1 MDLNTSLKVKTM
13 KKGQI
18 RKIYRQWMRW
28 DFPPAER
35 RPLRRILK
43 FVAQKKY
50 ECLGLWRG
58 EEQVGYAFLALDGRG
73 GALLDYYAMAPA
85 CRGKGYGSTFFPL
98 IACRYPAGILAE
110 VESPE
115 KTSCNQ
121 EKALRCRR
129 VEFYRR
135 LGMKDT
141 GLRCLL
147 YGIPYE
153 ILWHPGCWKQEE
165 LHRHLDGFYRQ
176 LMTPL
181 MYRENL
187 RYEMPDKM

>member
-18 RKIYRQWMRW
+18 RKVYRGWLRW

-58 EEQVGYAFLALDGRG
+58 GEQVGYAFLALDGRG

-85 CRGKGYGSTFFPL
+85 CRGKGYGSAFFPL
-98 IACRYPAGILAE
+98 IA
-110 VESPE
+110 
-115 KTSCNQ
+115 
-121 EKALRCRR
+121 RR
-129 VEFYRR
+129 
-135 LGMKDT
+135 
-141 GLRCLL
+141 
-147 YGIPYE
+147 
-153 ILWHPGCWKQEE
+153 
-165 LHRHLDGFYRQ
+165 
-176 LMTPL
+176 
-181 MYRENL
+181 
-187 RYEMPDKM
+187 